1 VNYYSLGK
9 FKCAAVVVKT
19 GGYFP
24 YRLLPPA
31 NSFFFG
37 LMLSKLSL
45 IDPAEFLENPQFCVP
60 TQEYGFTPENQVE
73 LSLE

>member
-1 VNYYSLGK
+1 MCRGCRKDWRILSLSS
-9 FKCAAVVVKT
+9 FT
-19 GGYFP
+19 
-24 YRLLPPA
+24 PA